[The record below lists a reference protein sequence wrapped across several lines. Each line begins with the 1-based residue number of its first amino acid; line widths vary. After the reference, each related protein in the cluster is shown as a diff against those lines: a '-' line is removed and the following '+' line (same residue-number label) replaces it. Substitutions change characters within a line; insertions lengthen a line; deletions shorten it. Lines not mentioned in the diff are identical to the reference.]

1 MNDLKVFENEE
12 FGTVRV
18 VEVDGKPWFVGKDV
32 AECLGYVNTRKAIL
46 DHVDIEDKKDGVT
59 IRDSIGRNQ
68 LAIVISKSGMYAL
81 IMDSKLPSA
90 KRFKH
95 WVTSEVLPSIEEH
108 GVYMTQ
114 DVLQKSISDPSYM
127 IGLLTALQDE
137 QQKSAALQEVIVE
150 QKPKVDFADA
160 LFKAKDNINIET
172 FAKAIKA
179 NNIDIGRNKMFKF
192 LRNKEILG
200 KNNLPYQKYLNSGY
214 FLVEETVYEID
225 YTVRINQ
232 QTLITPKGQIWFIGK
247 FLDELKSEYW
257 M

>member
-18 VEVDGKPWFVGKDV
+18 IEIDGKPWFVGKDV
-32 AECLGYVNTRKAIL
+32 AECLGYAVTDQAIRK
-46 DHVDIEDKKDGVT
+46 HVEEEDKLTRRFEG
-59 IRDSIGRNQ
+59 SGQGRNMT
-68 LAIVISKSGMYAL
+68 IINKSGMYSL

-95 WVTSEVLPSIEEH
+95 WVTSEVLPTIEEH

-114 DVLQKSISDPSYM
+114 DVLQKSIADPSYM

-172 FAKAIKA
+172 FAKAIKSH
-179 NNIDIGRNKMFKF
+179 NIDIGRNKLFKF

-214 FLVEETVYEID
+214 FLVEETVYEIN

-247 FLDELKSEYW
+247 FLDELKSEYG